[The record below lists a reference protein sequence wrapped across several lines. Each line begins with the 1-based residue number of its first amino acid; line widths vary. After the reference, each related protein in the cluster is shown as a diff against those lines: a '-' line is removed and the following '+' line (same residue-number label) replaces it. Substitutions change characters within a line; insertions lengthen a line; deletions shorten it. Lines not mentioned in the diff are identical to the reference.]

1 MVSIHVFYEACF
13 GADRLDLLFA
23 ALFTL
28 RGRLLHLQNILPF
41 TKYRPDC
48 TNISFALEFP
58 HVDLDLTLPRWS
70 NHNVPPA
77 EPIKKLARVGLLTLE
92 GNYRFFAELREENI
106 EQLTLDLVVSCPSA
120 AKYASLSPNQL
131 FLRCEM

>member
-1 MVSIHVFYEACF
+1 MVRTHVFHEPCF
-13 GADRLDLLFA
+13 GVDCLGFLFA
-23 ALFTL
+23 ALVTL
-28 RGRLLHLQNILPF
+28 RGRLLHLKNVLPF
-41 TKYRPDC
+41 TKYRPDSS
-48 TNISFALEFP
+48 NISFSLEFP
-58 HVDLDLTLPRWS
+58 LVDLDLTLPRWS

-106 EQLTLDLVVSCPSA
+106 EQLTLNLAVSCPSA
-120 AKYASLSPNQL
+120 VKYGFLSPNKS